1 LPLALHGALGGSK
14 KIRALSGLTAMGA
27 MARNNDV
34 PQELPLALHG
44 ALGGSKK
51 SGRKVG

>member
-1 LPLALHGALGGSK
+1 MGATARNDDMPQEYPLAL
-14 KIRALSGLTAMGA
+14 RC
-27 MARNNDV
+27 
-34 PQELPLALHG
+34 